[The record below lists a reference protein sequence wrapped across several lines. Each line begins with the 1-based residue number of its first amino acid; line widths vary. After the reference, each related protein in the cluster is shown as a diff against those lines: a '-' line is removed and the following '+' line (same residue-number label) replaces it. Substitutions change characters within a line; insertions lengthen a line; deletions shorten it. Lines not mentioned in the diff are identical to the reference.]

1 MKQYENIINA
11 ELADQIE
18 TALMSGLVRWQ
29 YAASTISNSFVP
41 PYNYTP
47 LVLDSHQL
55 VSLIVAN
62 GEILDEEVFKLIR
75 PIFDNVLKLENAQE
89 VFIERIKLNTLF
101 KDEVLTENMFN
112 VPHTDNIDPDFKTFL
127 YYVND
132 SDGDTYFFNNFS
144 IDQPPFDLT
153 LSRSFSPKKAKGIL
167 FSSNQFHASSN
178 PNCNLRRLV
187 INFVYKVIA

>member
-1 MKQYENIINA
+1 MIEYNNIIDLK
-11 ELADQIE
+11 LADQIE
-18 TALMSGLVRWQ
+18 LALMSGLVRWQ
-29 YAASTISNSFVP
+29 YAASTISKNFVP

-47 LVLDSHQL
+47 LILDSHQL

-75 PIFDNVLKLENAQE
+75 PIFDNLLKLENVQE

-101 KDEVLTENMFN
+101 RDQELTENMFN
-112 VPHTDNIDPDFKTFL
+112 VPHTDNLDPAFKTFL

-144 IDQPPFDLT
+144 TDQPLFDLS
-153 LSRSFSPKKAKGIL
+153 LSKSFSPKKGKGIL
-167 FSSNQFHASSN
+167 FPSNQYHASSN
-178 PNCNLRRLV
+178 PNSNLRRLV
-187 INFVYKVIA
+187 INFVYKVNN

>member
-1 MKQYENIINA
+1 MIEHENIVDSK
-11 ELADQIE
+11 LADQIE
-18 TALMSGLVRWQ
+18 LALMSGLVRWQ
-29 YAASTISNSFVP
+29 YAASTISKSFVP

-55 VSLIVAN
+55 VSLIVAD
-62 GEILDEEVFKLIR
+62 GEILDEEVFNLIR

-101 KDEVLTENMFN
+101 KDEELTENMFN
-112 VPHTDNIDPDFKTFL
+112 VPHTDNPDPAFKTFL

-132 SDGDTYFFNNFS
+132 SDGDTHFFNNFS
-144 IDQPPFDLT
+144 TDHPPFDLT

-167 FSSNQFHASSN
+167 FPSNQYHASSN

-187 INFVYKVIA
+187 INFVYKAVE